1 MSKSYETTLEMRK
14 TLSNWHP
21 IIQEYVMRDWVDLIK
36 EGIAKQSYVNGNWK
50 FWLVDDTEPSYN

>member
-36 EGIAKQSYVNGNWK
+36 EGIAMQSYVNGNWK

>member
-14 TLSNWHP
+14 TLSKWHP
-21 IIQEYVMRDWVDLIK
+21 IIQEYVMKDWVDLIK
-36 EGIAKQSYVNGNWK
+36 EGIAMQSYDNGDWK